1 MGIKDVVEKGLEK
14 GLEKGKEF
22 ADDPVETIK
31 AGIDKA
37 EELADKATGG
47 KISDKIIAAGDQVE
61 KLLPHKDD
69 DAGS

>member
-1 MGIKDVVEKGLEK
+1 MGIKDLV
-14 GLEKGKEF
+14 EKGKELAEDH
-22 ADDPVETIK
+22 ADTIK

-61 KLLPHKDD
+61 KLLPDTD
-69 DAGS
+69 GDQQG